1 MVSSPR
7 KRSNTKEGGGRMTD
21 YEHIMVTL
29 TMLSLVVGLLLALI
43 NKRQ

>member
-1 MVSSPR
+1 
-7 KRSNTKEGGGRMTD
+7 MTD